1 MAKSREQRWAEGY
14 YGALVGLT
22 VRKVEIVCVREVG
35 IVCDE
40 SAEWYGNTVEWW
52 PTITFVADDGE
63 EFVVEVSRD
72 PEGNGAGFL
81 FGLPAFSA
89 PEVACERCSQGIDF
103 YDPSN
108 FENLS
113 ALEVGTEEIVCASC
127 VTRAERGWIDTIVHA
142 GESKKSDIW
151 PDHAGECDI
160 CDLPVLYGEDEHNR
174 ETGNHLDCDNKPK
187 PSWKDHYDNYFDP
200 FEKVADVI
208 QERTGQRP
216 YIDFT
221 GGGCY
226 TVGMSLV
233 EGHYP
238 KQDLEPHPWVYFAN
252 YGLEDDG
259 TVVFADT
266 GWPTFGCFMSDDG
279 SYCGDLCNTDGLDY
293 GSDQY
298 RAWDEWENTHMRSL
312 VGTDK
317 HWMTPDEF
325 IPYVVSVWETWKRE
339 RHVAPEGVVTGL
351 EVTT

>member
-22 VRKVEIVCVREVG
+22 VRKVEIV
-35 IVCDE
+35 DE
-40 SAEWYGNTVEWW
+40 GDSGHTELW
-52 PTITFVADDGE
+52 PTITLVADDGE

-127 VTRAERGWIDTIVHA
+127 VTRAERGWIDTILHA

-174 ETGNHLDCDNKPK
+174 ETGNHFDC
-187 PSWKDHYDNYFDP
+187 
-200 FEKVADVI
+200 EKVTA
-208 QERTGQRP
+208 
-216 YIDFT
+216 
-221 GGGCY
+221 
-226 TVGMSLV
+226 
-233 EGHYP
+233 
-238 KQDLEPHPWVYFAN
+238 
-252 YGLEDDG
+252 
-259 TVVFADT
+259 
-266 GWPTFGCFMSDDG
+266 
-279 SYCGDLCNTDGLDY
+279 
-293 GSDQY
+293 
-298 RAWDEWENTHMRSL
+298 
-312 VGTDK
+312 
-317 HWMTPDEF
+317 
-325 IPYVVSVWETWKRE
+325 
-339 RHVAPEGVVTGL
+339 
-351 EVTT
+351 